1 MNLRPYQQES
11 ITKVQKEWQQG
22 HRKTLLVLPTGTG
35 KTIVFTKL
43 AEALVKQGQ
52 RVLIM
57 AHRSELLEQATDKL
71 FQATGLKAA
80 VEKGEQTSVN
90 TFYRITVGSV
100 QTLQREKR
108 LQQFR
113 PDYFDTIIVDE
124 AHHILSNGYQ
134 KVMQYFESAQ
144 VLGVTATADRGDM
157 RNLGE
162 YFDSLAYE
170 YSLPAAI
177 KDGYLAPIKAITIP
191 LKLDISVVK

>member
-1 MNLRPYQQES
+1 MA
-11 ITKVQKEWQQG
+11 
-22 HRKTLLVLPTGTG
+22 KTLPFCGQYNISTFPLQFVLG
-35 KTIVFTKL
+35 KDLRLCLSPWRKNPL
-43 AEALVKQGQ
+43 
-52 RVLIM
+52 
-57 AHRSELLEQATDKL
+57 S
-71 FQATGLKAA
+71 A

-134 KVMQYFESAQ
+134 KVMQYFNQAQ

-191 LKLDISVVK
+191 LKMDISSV